1 MENHNCSV
9 CGKPYE
15 RKIVVEPEVG
25 QLYICSNEDCKDHAI
40 SQLEDI
46 AFRASHQGRSRKNVE
61 YTEWASAVGMII
73 LITIS
78 IGVFVYNLLRL
89 V

>member
-9 CGKPYE
+9 CGKPAK
-15 RKIVVEPEVG
+15 RTIGVEPEVG
-25 QLYICSNEDCKDHAI
+25 QLYICGNEDCKDQAI

-46 AFRASHQGRSRKNVE
+46 AFRDSHQGRSRKNIE
-61 YTEWASAVGMII
+61 YIEWASAIVVVV
-73 LITIS
+73 LITIC
-78 IGVFVYNLLRL
+78 IGVFMFNLLRL